1 MEKEGENFSRERLE
15 KSKGKVEGRVARKR
29 KKGAVGERRGKK
41 EERRRKGKEWGVNRL
56 GE

>member
-1 MEKEGENFSRERLE
+1 ME